1 MSQNSPIKPP
11 ENNFFISTC
20 SPTAACKPCAVLS
33 CKRFPGAHRVGLQRV
48 ERGVFNPPQCK
59 RHLCGPAALL
69 CRLCT
74 GVTRQQMTEVRT
86 RPGMAGMLLPWKSPG
101 VWNSKNKSNSKS
113 NDLSH
118 RLRGSWRDFVWG
130 KPHAP
135 SNINPYA
142 TSPCLPFPE
151 GLCQQEII

>member
-1 MSQNSPIKPP
+1 M
-11 ENNFFISTC
+11 
-20 SPTAACKPCAVLS
+20 AACKPCVVLG
-33 CKRFPGAHRVGLQRV
+33 CRRLPGACREGWK
-48 ERGVFNPPQCK
+48 EGSWTPQCK
-59 RHLCGPAALL
+59 RHLCGPAAPL

-74 GVTRQQMTEVRT
+74 GVTQQQMTEVRT
-86 RPGMAGMLLPWKSPG
+86 RPGVAGMLLPWKSSS
-101 VWNSKNKSNSKS
+101 VWNSKKENNSKS

-130 KPHAP
+130 KPRAS
-135 SNINPYA
+135 SNANPYA

>member
-1 MSQNSPIKPP
+1 MLPHSCLQALCCTQLQEVPWDSQGW
-11 ENNFFISTC
+11 
-20 SPTAACKPCAVLS
+20 AAEGG
-33 CKRFPGAHRVGLQRV
+33 KRGLQP
-48 ERGVFNPPQCK
+48 PPQCK